1 MEDPCL
7 WASRARKMTLT
18 SGTSS
23 VSLSA
28 VDVLKVIMVKLCAE
42 VQPLS
47 LPCTTIPLSFHL
59 VLHSF
64 FNFCLPI
71 TLANLIFLTVI
82 WNYYNKN
89 ETTERQINA
98 FVILILVEIKIKG
111 IEYSIY
117 LLNPSLFTA
126 ALLKSPFFSKWF
138 YVTGTPKSCQ

>member
-1 MEDPCL
+1 MEDPSL
-7 WASRARKMTLT
+7 WASLARKMTLT
-18 SGTSS
+18 SGTSF

-42 VQPLS
+42 VQPLW

-59 VLHSF
+59 IPAFFFQFLFTNHISQLNFFREWYEIVAIKIKPQKANKCFCHSYF
-64 FNFCLPI
+64 GGD
-71 TLANLIFLTVI
+71 
-82 WNYYNKN
+82 
-89 ETTERQINA
+89 
-98 FVILILVEIKIKG
+98 KIKG